1 MGDAVLQVLLNG
13 LIAGM
18 AIGVLALA
26 FTVVFLP
33 TRVFH
38 IALGGI
44 YGLVPFIAWQALRWE
59 LPWYVAI
66 GAALLVALVVS
77 LACEKANHGPLE
89 RRGASVTSHL
99 VSSLGIH
106 ILLVQTAALT
116 WGNSPKVLRVG
127 LDPVFRLGT
136 IVLTQ
141 SQLISAAVAVSLVAL
156 FFVWLRLSH
165 VGLQFRAMADNPI
178 ELALRGYNLDRL
190 RLVAFLIAGTLACGA
205 SLPRAFD
212 IGFDPHVGLH
222 AFLLAVVATII
233 GGRRSFVGPFVAGVL
248 LGLARSSVVWFLSAR
263 WQEAVTFA
271 LLAGFLLL
279 RPQGLFGRR
288 ARLEAE
294 A

>member
-1 MGDAVLQVLLNG
+1 MGDAVFQVLLNG

-26 FTVVFLP
+26 FTVVSLP

-44 YGLVPFIAWQALRWE
+44 YGLAPFIAWQALRWE
-59 LPWYVAI
+59 MPWYVAI
-66 GAALLVALVVS
+66 GTALLVALLVS
-77 LACEKANHGPLE
+77 LGCEKANHGPLA
-89 RRGASVTSHL
+89 RRGASVSAHL

-127 LDPVFRLGT
+127 LDPVYRLGT

-141 SQLISAAVAVSLVAL
+141 SQLISAAVALSLVAL

-178 ELALRGYNLDRL
+178 ELALWGYNLDRL
-190 RLVAFLIAGTLACGA
+190 RLVAFLIAGSLACGA

-212 IGFDPHVGLH
+212 IGFDPHMGLH

-233 GGRRSFVGPFVAGVL
+233 GGRRSFVGPVVAGVL